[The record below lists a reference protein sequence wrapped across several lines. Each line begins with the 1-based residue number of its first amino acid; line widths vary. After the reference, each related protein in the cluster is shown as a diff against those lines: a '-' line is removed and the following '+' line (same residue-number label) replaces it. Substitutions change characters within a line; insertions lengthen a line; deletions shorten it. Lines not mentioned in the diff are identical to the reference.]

1 MQSKCFLLRLA
12 HILLFLLSL
21 SCEMTSSLSLPTK
34 VIYRNIQRP
43 DLKLAA
49 ELCIATFDLDPA
61 FAAELASRYET
72 LVFQYFLYPHISFYS
87 IIIPVLI

>member
-1 MQSKCFLLRLA
+1 MQSKRFLLRLA
-12 HILLFLLSL
+12 HILFFVLSL
-21 SCEMTSSLSLPTK
+21 LCERTSSLSSQTR

-61 FAAELASRYET
+61 FTAELASRYET
-72 LVFQYFLYPHISFYS
+72 LVFQYL
-87 IIIPVLI
+87 